1 MLTFYINMLETEQE
15 RKKMADIYEEHKH
28 ALLIYALKVTGYNQA
43 MAEDAVHNAFLSI
56 IKEKEKYFYLD
67 SRDFRF
73 SSVIIVRN
81 KCIDLLRKEK
91 PYADIPIDE
100 LEIFL
105 ESNEKP
111 IDEQAVISSEYA
123 AIRRHMA
130 NIDEISRQ
138 VLIMKYA
145 LGMSYKEI
153 GEKLNMTP
161 KHVDTRILRAKEKVR
176 KLAEKEVFNNMK
188 TKQRGENK

>member
-1 MLTFYINMLETEQE
+1 MLAFYITMLETEQE

-28 ALLIYALKVTGYNQA
+28 ALLLYALKVTGYNQA

-56 IKEKEKYFYLD
+56 IKEKEKYFHMD
-67 SRDFRF
+67 SRDFHF
-73 SSVIIVRN
+73 SAVIIVRN
-81 KCIDLLRKEK
+81 KSIDLLRKEK
-91 PYADIPIDE
+91 PYANIPMDE

-111 IDEQAVISSEYA
+111 LDEQVIISTEYA
-123 AIRRHMA
+123 AIRKYMLD
-130 NIDEISRQ
+130 IDEISRQ
-138 VLIMKYA
+138 VLIMKYV

-153 GEKLNMTP
+153 GERLNMTP

-176 KLAEKEVFNNMK
+176 KLVEIEVSKDDN
-188 TKQRGENK
+188 

>member
-1 MLTFYINMLETEQE
+1 MTQ
-15 RKKMADIYEEHKH
+15 IYEEHKH
-28 ALLIYALKVTGYNQA
+28 ALLNYALKITSYNQT
-43 MAEDAVHNAFLSI
+43 MAEDAVHNAFISI
-56 IKEKEKYFYLD
+56 IKEKEKYFNLS

-81 KCIDLLRKEK
+81 KCIDLIRKEK
-91 PYADIPIDE
+91 PYSNIPIEDM
-100 LEIFL
+100 EIYL
-105 ESNEKP
+105 ESEAKP
-111 IDEQAVISSEYA
+111 LDEQVIFSSEYA
-123 AIRRHMA
+123 AIRKHLE

-161 KHVDTRILRAKEKVR
+161 KHVDTRLLRAKEKVR
-176 KLAEKEVFNNMK
+176 KLVDKENIKKN
-188 TKQRGENK
+188 